1 MFSVYI
7 YKEENIFNVGGK
19 NCIDFFILKWIVV
32 ICFVIIVIMDN
43 DIFDEVKFMQVQY
56 GIRQFWGFE

>member
-7 YKEENIFNVGGK
+7 YKEENLFNVGGK

-43 DIFDEVKFMQVQY
+43 DIFDEVKFK
-56 GIRQFWGFE
+56 

>member
-1 MFSVYI
+1 MLSVYI
-7 YKEENIFNVGGK
+7 YKEENLFNVGGK

-43 DIFDEVKFMQVQY
+43 DIFNEVKFM
-56 GIRQFWGFE
+56 